1 MKILTTLKISK
12 GFHNS
17 ENKLVGVIL
26 TLTCTD
32 PEEASNTKDFTFSWI
47 PPSDINATTMVDV
60 LTWDTLHDNAILAGD
75 YPLFVDICTRECEL
89 LWAGDTVNNLDIP
102 YEEE

>member
-1 MKILTTLKISK
+1 MEILTTLKISK

-17 ENKLVGVIL
+17 ENILTGVIL

-47 PPSDINATTMVDV
+47 PPSDIDATTMVDV
-60 LTWDTLHDNAILAGD
+60 LTWDNLHDNAILAGD
-75 YPLFVDICTRECEL
+75 YSLFSDICVRECKL
-89 LWAGDTVNNLDIP
+89 LWGGSTAIAVDVSMGD
-102 YEEE
+102 E

>member
-1 MKILTTLKISK
+1 MEILTTLKISK

-17 ENKLVGVIL
+17 ENILTGVIV

-47 PPSDINATTMVDV
+47 PPSDIDATTMADV
-60 LTWDTLHDNAILAGD
+60 LTWDNLHNNAILAGD

-89 LWAGDTVNNLDIP
+89 LWAGNTAIAVDVSMGD
-102 YEEE
+102 E

>member
-1 MKILTTLKISK
+1 MEILTTLKISK

-17 ENKLVGVIL
+17 ENILTGVIV

-47 PPSDINATTMVDV
+47 PSLDIDATTMVDV
-60 LTWDTLHDNAILAGD
+60 LTWDNLHDNAVLSGD
-75 YPLFVDICTRECEL
+75 YPLFLNICTRECEL
-89 LWAGDTVNNLDIP
+89 LWAGDTVVTADVSM
-102 YEEE
+102 EGE

>member
-17 ENKLVGVIL
+17 ENKLSGIIL

-32 PEEASNTKDFTFSWI
+32 PAEASNTKDFTFSWI
-47 PPSDINATTMVDV
+47 PPLEIDATTIAEI
-60 LTWDTLHDNAILAGD
+60 LTPENLHHHAILAGD
-75 YPLFVDICTRECEL
+75 YSLFVDICTRECEL
-89 LWAGDTVNNLDIP
+89 LCGGDTVVTVDVSM
-102 YEEE
+102 EGE

>member
-32 PEEASNTKDFTFSWI
+32 PAEASNTKDFTFSWI
-47 PPSDINATTMVDV
+47 PPLDIDATTMVDV
-60 LTWDTLHDNAILAGD
+60 LTWDNLHHHAVLSGD
-75 YPLFVDICTRECEL
+75 YSLFVDICTRECEL
-89 LWAGDTVNNLDIP
+89 LWRGDTAITVDVSV
-102 YEEE
+102 EGE